1 MPRDYAIGYG
11 KPPVHSRFRKGRSGN
26 PKGRPKGRANLK
38 TDLLAELAETIVIR
52 EGDRQLR
59 VSKQRALLKS
69 LTAKGLKGDSRAAF
83 VVLDLITRVLGV
95 EDGDGEAA
103 APLSAQEEEQLAVLE
118 ARLLRRAPAP
128 PGDPAISTQDGG
140 PA

>member
-38 TDLLAELAETIVIR
+38 TDLLAELTETIVIR

-59 VSKQRALLKS
+59 VSKQRKP
-69 LTAKGLKGDSRAAF
+69 TVK
-83 VVLDLITRVLGV
+83 
-95 EDGDGEAA
+95 
-103 APLSAQEEEQLAVLE
+103 AVLH
-118 ARLLRRAPAP
+118 AA
-128 PGDPAISTQDGG
+128 
-140 PA
+140 